1 MKRKYFFSEGSSM
14 FEVVLALGVMTI
26 IVVGVIILTLFS
38 VRNASFARD
47 KNLASKYAQEAIEWL
62 RGQRDQNISNFLI
75 IAQSPEYCLDQLSFN
90 NVGSCDQT
98 EFIQG
103 TKFVRSLT
111 FEKSLSM
118 GKNIVNA
125 KIIVS
130 WEDSQG
136 YHEARSTTDFTD
148 LREQ

>member
-1 MKRKYFFSEGSSM
+1 MKKKYFFLQGSSM

-26 IVVGVIILTLFS
+26 IIVGVIILTLFS

-47 KNLASKYAQEAIEWL
+47 KNLASKYAQEATEWL
-62 RGQRDQNISNFLI
+62 RGQRDQNVSNFLLL
-75 IAQSPEYCLDQLSFN
+75 AQSPEYCLDQLSFN
-90 NVGSCDQT
+90 NVGSCSQT
-98 EFIQG
+98 EFIQN
-103 TKFVRSLT
+103 TKFIRNLI
-111 FEKSLSM
+111 FEKNLSM
-118 GKNIVNA
+118 GKSIVNA

-148 LREQ
+148 IREQ